1 MTTNLLGDFGLQAFY
16 CHLQCLVGAMNIA
29 DFEGSKG
36 SRDGIADRKFG
47 SEGGYQVLWG
57 RRRWEG

>member
-1 MTTNLLGDFGLQAFY
+1 MATNLLGDFGLQAFY

-47 SEGGYQVLWG
+47 SEGGCQVL
-57 RRRWEG
+57 